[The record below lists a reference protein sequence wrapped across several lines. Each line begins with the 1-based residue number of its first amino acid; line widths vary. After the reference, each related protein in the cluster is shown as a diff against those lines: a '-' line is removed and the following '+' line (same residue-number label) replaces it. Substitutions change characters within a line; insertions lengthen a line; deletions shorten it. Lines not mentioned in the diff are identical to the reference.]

1 MLGELRGHG
10 IRAALALDQN
20 LVRDAQLLRDGQH
33 QVVVLVTLVDIDHDP
48 VLAHLQRLAER
59 RHTVRRLHAVAR
71 LQHAPPDR
79 VVGDVADAALARSRA
94 VDRPVVAKHQHT
106 VLREFQVQLHDVHAH
121 ADHRFDGGDR
131 VLGVVAPVAP
141 VRSHDDV
148 FGAGV
153 VDFGD
158 DRRSAVSGNRFG
170 LRAGPEQGKAGEKDQ
185 QFFHF

>member
-1 MLGELRGHG
+1 MKCENSLGREDG
-10 IRAALALDQN
+10 IFQQRN
-20 LVRDAQLLRDGQH
+20 
-33 QVVVLVTLVDIDHDP
+33 TLQETFDRFQF
-48 VLAHLQRLAER
+48 LQY
-59 RHTVRRLHAVAR
+59 
-71 LQHAPPDR
+71 
-79 VVGDVADAALARSRA
+79 
-94 VDRPVVAKHQHT
+94 
-106 VLREFQVQLHDVHAH
+106 
-121 ADHRFDGGDR
+121 RFDGGDR